1 MAIILHLETAT
12 KTCSVA
18 LSIDSKLIDV
28 LEIHS
33 YQFIHGEKLTLFI
46 EEILTKNSIS
56 INHLSAVSI
65 SSGPGSYT
73 GLRIGVATAKGLCYA
88 KNIPLIAVD
97 TLHAFENCA
106 RKSYP
111 NQTICVML
119 DARRMEV
126 YSSIFD
132 TNSVQ
137 IKSLSADILDENSYQ
152 EFEPFVCIGDGG
164 TKIIEL
170 WKERNILIDDSLHI
184 SASGQIDLAYGKFLA
199 KDYVDLAYFEP
210 NYLKEFYSGK

>member
-18 LSIDSKLIDV
+18 LSIDSKRIDV
-28 LEIHS
+28 HEIHS
-33 YQFIHGEKLTLFI
+33 DQFIHGEKLTLFI

-170 WKERNILIDDSLHI
+170 WKDRNILIDESLHI